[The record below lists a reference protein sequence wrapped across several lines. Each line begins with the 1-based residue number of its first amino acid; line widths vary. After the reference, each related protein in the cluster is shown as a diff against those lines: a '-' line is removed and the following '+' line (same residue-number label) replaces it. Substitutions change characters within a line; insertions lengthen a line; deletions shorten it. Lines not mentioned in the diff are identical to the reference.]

1 MSNQGSSGNVIA
13 AFASL
18 IVPGLGQLLQGRFW
32 AGLLHFTFAIVLWFF
47 CLLGPLVHVWSYL
60 NAGLYYNG
68 KE

>member
-18 IVPGLGQLLQGRFW
+18 MVPGLGQLLQGRFW
-32 AGLLHFTFAIVLWFF
+32 AGLLHFTFAILLWLLL
-47 CLLGPLVHVWSYL
+47 LLGPLVHVWSCV
-60 NAGLYYNG
+60 NAARFHNG